1 MPPQLLQ
8 RTSSVKRAY
17 LLLLLG
23 TVMSLI
29 SVKAEATELRISAR
43 ALEKTLQSQLFNGPE
58 GRYYLR
64 GNPTSACY
72 VYADQPKVSF
82 VNDRIVVHVRT
93 SSRLGAGL
101 FGKCV
106 GLGYSTEAD
115 VSFIPDANGES
126 IGFRDARIEK
136 FTGNKELDFLIVPF
150 LSKKLPQQMKVN
162 AAEML
167 RQLLVNSEKTTGYAM
182 KLDKLYIHSMQVN
195 NNLLV
200 VDMDSALS
208 VD

>member
-1 MPPQLLQ
+1 
-8 RTSSVKRAY
+8 
-17 LLLLLG
+17 
-23 TVMSLI
+23 MSLVSLRANAI
-29 SVKAEATELRISAR
+29 DLRISSK
-43 ALEKTLQSQLFNGPE
+43 ALERTLQAQLFNGPE

-64 GNPTSACY
+64 GTPTSACY
-72 VYADQPKVSF
+72 VYADQPRVSF

-115 VSFIPDANGES
+115 VSFVPDANGET

-150 LSKKLPQQMKVN
+150 LSGKLPQQMKVN
-162 AAEML
+162 AADML
-167 RQLLVNSEKTTGYAM
+167 RQLLANSEKTTGYVM
-182 KLDKLYIHSMQVN
+182 KLDNLRIHSMQVDK
-195 NNLLV
+195 NLLV
-200 VDMDSALS
+200 VDLDSSLS